1 MLMMKQDI
9 ALNMMFQ
16 ITPLNKD
23 ILPVIYDDER
33 KTNIILQIVATFIN
47 QMIFAMSNGQ
57 IETDKTQYLR
67 LYLTKNKKWEY
78 QREWRLIGE
87 AGEKPIAPKIKAI
100 YLGKNVSQENK
111 IKMIEYCKKM
121 DITLIERN

>member
-1 MLMMKQDI
+1 MDLETTNLK
-9 ALNMMFQ
+9 NECVEQ
-16 ITPLNKD
+16 IIQNYTLNKD
-23 ILPVIYDDER
+23 ILTVFYNDER
-33 KTNIILQIVATFIN
+33 ETNVILQIVATFIN

-87 AGEKPIAPKIKAI
+87 AEEKPIAPKIIAI

-111 IKMIEYCKKM
+111 INDRILQENGY
-121 DITLIERN
+121 